1 MDIEL
6 LRDVMG
12 TPGLSTWLRVV
23 IVLFILGWIFT
34 FTRMLK
40 GGFNDITEIS
50 GSAYATG
57 AERWKARASMPGRL
71 IGLILASGI
80 GMAGITIGLFVQ
92 GSILIFIYQEVFAGG

>member
-6 LRDVMG
+6 FRDVLG
-12 TPGLSTWLRVV
+12 TPGLSTWLRIV

-40 GGFNDITEIS
+40 GGFKDITEIS

-80 GMAGITIGLFVQ
+80 GMSGITIALFVQ
-92 GSILIFIYQEVFAGG
+92 GSILIFIYQEVFAAG